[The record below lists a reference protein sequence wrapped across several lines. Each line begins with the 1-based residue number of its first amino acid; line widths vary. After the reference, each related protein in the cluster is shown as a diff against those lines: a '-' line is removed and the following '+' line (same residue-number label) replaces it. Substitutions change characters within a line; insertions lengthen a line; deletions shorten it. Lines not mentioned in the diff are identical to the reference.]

1 MWKLSGV
8 AGAVLGGLLLRL
20 LWAAFVPV
28 QPVSDSVVYDQFA
41 QSLVDGKGFAFAAG
55 NLTAFWA
62 VGTSAAYAV
71 LYSIFGNN
79 FDVIVGFNLMLG
91 VAIIGLTY
99 LVAKRHVSE
108 GAARVAA
115 WLVACWPLQI
125 QFTTV
130 LASEL
135 LFTALLLA
143 TLFVWGS
150 RALPVLPRSIGW
162 GALLCAAIYVRPTA
176 YPLLVLLPLVQLWSL
191 RSWRE
196 PALSLLIAGLTA
208 AALLAPWVKRNHDVF
223 GEFVL
228 VSTNFGVNLWMGNNP
243 ASSGGYMEVPERG
256 VENEAHRDA
265 LLKKE
270 AIAFIAANPVRYLE
284 LSARRAATTYSR
296 ESIGVAWNEPGLTRA
311 GGTGVLLPLKLW
323 ANVYWWALVLV
334 CLYSLR
340 YVVSRRSLD
349 LGNPLLVVSAFF
361 FTVPILTVGQD
372 RYHMPLV
379 PFVAIFAA
387 WGIEHWRSS
396 RHRLNPPR
404 PSPSRV

>member
-1 MWKLSGV
+1 MWKWSGV
-8 AGAVLGGLLLRL
+8 VGAVLGGLLLRV
-20 LWAAFVPV
+20 LWAVPVPV

-41 QSLVDGKGFAFAAG
+41 QSLVEGRGFAFVGG

-62 VGTSAAYAV
+62 VGTSAAYA
-71 LYSIFGNN
+71 LSYRIFGNN
-79 FDVIVGFNLMLG
+79 FGVIVGFNLMLG

-196 PALSLLIAGLTA
+196 PALTLLIATLTA

-243 ASSGGYMEVPERG
+243 ASSGGYMDVPQRS
-256 VENEAHRDA
+256 VNNEAHRDA

-270 AIAFIAANPVRYLE
+270 AIAFIASNPVKYLE
-284 LSARRAATTYSR
+284 LSARRAAITYSR
-296 ESIGVAWNEPGLTRA
+296 ESIGVAWNEPGLTRV

-334 CLYSLR
+334 CLYSVR
-340 YVVSRRSLD
+340 YVVARRALD
-349 LGNPLLVVSAFF
+349 LGNPLLMVFAVFF
-361 FTVPILTVGQD
+361 AVPILTVGQD
-372 RYHMPLV
+372 RYHMPLI
-379 PFVAIFAA
+379 PFMTIYAA

-396 RHRLNPPR
+396 RHRMKSSGPYALGA
-404 PSPSRV
+404 